1 MMTDILYKD
10 PLFDAID
17 WFFKPMAS
25 RKICDVGLKN
35 VINRPHN
42 IVNVKNDKG
51 DVVAQRLEV
60 VTTPFKKGDVKVQV
74 VGDMLNVTCGTSNI
88 EESKNED
95 ILYKGIS
102 SQSYNFSL
110 KLSQNIDKAN
120 ITASNNDGVL
130 NVMLPFVSVEKTE
143 PEAIDIE
150 IA

>member
-1 MMTDILYKD
+1 MTDILYKD
-10 PLFDAID
+10 SLFDAFD
-17 WFFKPMAS
+17 WFFKPMTS

-42 IVNVKNDKG
+42 IVNVKDDDGN
-51 DVVAQRLEV
+51 VVAQRLEV
-60 VTTPFKKGDVKVQV
+60 VTTPFKKSDVKVQV
-74 VGDMLNVTCGTSNI
+74 VGDMLNVTCGTNNI
-88 EESKNED
+88 EETKNED

-110 KLSQNIDKAN
+110 KLSQNIDKAK

-130 NVMLPFVSVEKTE
+130 NVMLPFMTVEKTE